1 MYEPSG
7 AYPWNL
13 RVPVWG
19 GGCVRPPLW
28 GCRQAALC
36 FGPPPF
42 LPAIARTIKIAEISA
57 GSLVFPGKYW
67 YLQYNCVA
75 WTPCHMQAERGM
87 VPVNPPK
94 IRTSTEEEA

>member
-1 MYEPSG
+1 MRSASFMG
-7 AYPWNL
+7 L
-13 RVPVWG
+13 
-19 GGCVRPPLW
+19 PPGSPLLW
-28 GCRQAALC
+28 TPAL
-36 FGPPPF
+36 
-42 LPAIARTIKIAEISA
+42 LTSHSRTIKIAEISA